1 MSRKL
6 SINKFFPTVL
16 IAAIAM
22 LSMSSCTVEDPGY
35 KKFDTSA
42 TALHHIADANSFHI
56 IGDYYLPL
64 PCMLYAPDHG
74 WTFLSSSNEFK
85 PKHHGNG
92 TIAIDRYVLQHGVVR
107 RIKDA
112 NFPMGVVEVD
122 FPHHSG
128 QSGHGSGHGEHHNE
142 SPSKKHDGHN
152 HKGGSHDGHNHEG
165 FNYQKDNN
173 AGVATKTSYKEDKG
187 GHELSEDDM
196 VMYQG
201 KSYELEYKTTLDGG
215 LAGGGMTSYYD
226 FSITKNVFS
235 MILVFLLLSW
245 LFLHI
250 AKAYRTREDKA
261 PTGVQSLLE
270 PVFVFMRDEVAKPM
284 IGEKYERFMPFILSL
299 FFFILGLNLFSQIPF
314 FPGSA
319 NVSGNISVTIVLA
332 LFTFVITNINGTGH
346 YWKHIFWMPGIP
358 AWVKIILTPVEVL
371 GLFMKPFTLLV
382 RLFAN
387 ISAGHMVIVSFV
399 GLIFVCG
406 DSGNNV
412 GGSVIGIIA
421 ATVLTLFMNT
431 IELLV
436 AFIQAYIFAILTASY
451 IGAAVEE
458 DHGTINIG

>member
-1 MSRKL
+1 
-6 SINKFFPTVL
+6 
-16 IAAIAM
+16 M

-35 KKFDTSA
+35 EKFDTSA

-56 IGDYYLPL
+56 IGDLYLPL

-74 WTFLSSSNEFK
+74 WTFLSSSNKFK
-85 PKHHGNG
+85 PHHHGNG
-92 TIAIDRYVLQHGVVR
+92 TVAIDRYVLQHGVVR
-107 RIKDA
+107 RIADSS
-112 NFPMGVVEVD
+112 FPMGEVAVN
-122 FPHHSG
+122 FPG
-128 QSGHGSGHGEHHNE
+128 GHGHGEHHNE
-142 SPSKKHDGHN
+142 SPSDHDNHDGHDHSGHGHS
-152 HKGGSHDGHNHEG
+152 HKL
-165 FNYQKDNN
+165 DNTPPTP
-173 AGVATKTSYKEDKG
+173 TKTSFKEEAKDG

-201 KSYELEYKTTLDGG
+201 KSYPLEYKTTLDGG

-250 AKAYRTREDKA
+250 AKAYRTRDGKA
-261 PTGVQSLLE
+261 PSGVQSLLE

-284 IGEKYERFMPFILSL
+284 IGEKYEKFMPFILSL

-332 LFTFVITNINGTGH
+332 LFTFIITNINGTGY
-346 YWKHIFWMPGIP
+346 YWKHVLWMPGVP
-358 AWVKIILTPVEVL
+358 AWVKVILTPVEVL

-399 GLIFVCG
+399 GLIFVFG
-406 DSGNNV
+406 DSGNNI

-421 ATVLTLFMNT
+421 ATMLTLFMNT

-458 DHGTINIG
+458 DHGHH